1 MAGRSPKRKSTKGQ
15 ERAEHLMR
23 VAVDLFAEK
32 GYAAVTIQDIT
43 AHAGVTHSLVY
54 YHFKNKE
61 ELFNKAV
68 IYLIDNNIRSF
79 QRNRDRN
86 THPEAL
92 LEDWFDYNIQ
102 HAEVLK
108 KMVKIMFDCAMSDEE
123 SPAASDVIKHFYDEE
138 KNILS
143 ENIAKGISMG
153 VFKKL
158 DPAKVAEFISTHIDG
173 IFYGAWTQPEFDM
186 EQAMSQMKW
195 VLWST
200 IKVADTQATNTKA
213 IL

>member
-1 MAGRSPKRKSTKGQ
+1 MAGRSPNKQSTKGQ
-15 ERAEHLMR
+15 KRAEHLMR
-23 VAVDLFAEK
+23 IAVDLFAEK

-43 AHAGVTHSLVY
+43 LHAGVTHSLVY

-61 ELFNKAV
+61 ELFNRAV

-79 QRNRDRN
+79 QRNIDR
-86 THPEAL
+86 HSQPVEL

-108 KMVKIMFDCAMSDEE
+108 KMVKIMFDCAMSDGKL
-123 SPAASDVIKHFYDEE
+123 PHASDVIKHFYDEE

-143 ENIAKGISMG
+143 KNIAKGISMG
-153 VFKKL
+153 IFKPL
-158 DPAKVAEFISTHIDG
+158 DPIDIAAFISTHIDG
-173 IFYGAWTQPEFDM
+173 IFYGAWTQSEFNM
-186 EQAMSQMKW
+186 EEAMNQMKS

-200 IKVADTQATNTKA
+200 IKVSNT
-213 IL
+213 

>member
-1 MAGRSPKRKSTKGQ
+1 MAGRSPIKQSTKGQ

-23 VAVDLFAEK
+23 IAVDLFAEK

-61 ELFNKAV
+61 ELFTRAV

-79 QRNRDRN
+79 QRNLDRHS
-86 THPEAL
+86 HPVDL

-108 KMVKIMFDCAMSDEE
+108 KMVKIMFDSSMSDKQ
-123 SPAASDVIKHFYDEE
+123 SPHASNVIKHFYDEE

-153 VFKKL
+153 IFQNL
-158 DPAKVAEFISTHIDG
+158 DPIKIAAFISTHIDG
-173 IFYGAWTQPEFDM
+173 IFYGAWTQSDFNM
-186 EQAMSQMKW
+186 EEAMSQMKL

-200 IKVADTQATNTKA
+200 IRINEA
-213 IL
+213 

>member
-1 MAGRSPKRKSTKGQ
+1 MAGRSPIKQSTKGQ

-23 VAVDLFAEK
+23 IAVDLFAEK

-61 ELFNKAV
+61 ELFTRAV

-79 QRNRDRN
+79 QRNLDRHS
-86 THPEAL
+86 HPVDL

-108 KMVKIMFDCAMSDEE
+108 KMVKIMFDSSMSDKQ
-123 SPAASDVIKHFYDEE
+123 SPHASNVIKHFYDEE

-153 VFKKL
+153 IFQNL
-158 DPAKVAEFISTHIDG
+158 DPIKIAAFISTHIDG
-173 IFYGAWTQPEFDM
+173 IFYGAWTQSDFNMKE
-186 EQAMSQMKW
+186 AMSQMKL

-200 IKVADTQATNTKA
+200 IKINEA
-213 IL
+213 

>member
-1 MAGRSPKRKSTKGQ
+1 MAGRSPIKQSTKGQ

-23 VAVDLFAEK
+23 VAVNLFAEK

-61 ELFNKAV
+61 ELFTRAV

-79 QRNRDRN
+79 QRNLSRHS
-86 THPEAL
+86 HPVDL

-108 KMVKIMFDCAMSDEE
+108 KMVKIMFDSSMSDEQ
-123 SPAASDVIKHFYDEE
+123 SPHASNVIKHFYDEE

-153 VFKKL
+153 IFQNL
-158 DPAKVAEFISTHIDG
+158 DPIKIAAFISTHIDG
-173 IFYGAWTQPEFDM
+173 IFYGAWTQSDFNM
-186 EQAMSQMKW
+186 EEAMSQMKL

-200 IKVADTQATNTKA
+200 IKINEA
-213 IL
+213 

>member
-1 MAGRSPKRKSTKGQ
+1 MAGRSPIKQSTKGQ

-23 VAVDLFAEK
+23 IAVDLFAEK

-61 ELFNKAV
+61 ELFTRAV

-79 QRNRDRN
+79 QRNLDRHS
-86 THPEAL
+86 HPVDL

-108 KMVKIMFDCAMSDEE
+108 KMVKIMFDSSMSDKQ
-123 SPAASDVIKHFYDEE
+123 SPHASNVIKHFYDEE

-153 VFKKL
+153 IFQNL
-158 DPAKVAEFISTHIDG
+158 DPIKIAAFISTHIDG
-173 IFYGAWTQPEFDM
+173 IFYGAWTQSDFNM
-186 EQAMSQMKW
+186 EEAMSQMKL

-200 IKVADTQATNTKA
+200 IKINET
-213 IL
+213 

>member
-1 MAGRSPKRKSTKGQ
+1 MAGRSPIKQSTKGQ

-23 VAVDLFAEK
+23 VAVNLFAEK

-61 ELFNKAV
+61 ELFTRAV

-79 QRNRDRN
+79 QRNLGRHS
-86 THPEAL
+86 HPVDL

-108 KMVKIMFDCAMSDEE
+108 KMVKIMFDSSMSDEQ
-123 SPAASDVIKHFYDEE
+123 SPHASNVIKHFYDEE

-153 VFKKL
+153 IFQNL
-158 DPAKVAEFISTHIDG
+158 DPIKIAAFISTHIDG
-173 IFYGAWTQPEFDM
+173 IFYGAWTQSDFNM
-186 EQAMSQMKW
+186 EEAMSQMKL

-200 IKVADTQATNTKA
+200 IKINEA
-213 IL
+213 

>member
-1 MAGRSPKRKSTKGQ
+1 MAGRSPIKQSTKGQ

-61 ELFNKAV
+61 ELFTRAV

-79 QRNRDRN
+79 QRNLDRHS
-86 THPEAL
+86 HPVDL

-108 KMVKIMFDCAMSDEE
+108 KMVKIMFDSSMSDKQ
-123 SPAASDVIKHFYDEE
+123 SPHASNVIKHFYDEE

-153 VFKKL
+153 IFQNL
-158 DPAKVAEFISTHIDG
+158 DPIKIAAFISTHIDG
-173 IFYGAWTQPEFDM
+173 IFYGAWTQSDFNM
-186 EQAMSQMKW
+186 EEAMSQMKL

-200 IKVADTQATNTKA
+200 IKINEA
-213 IL
+213 

>member
-1 MAGRSPKRKSTKGQ
+1 MAGRSPIKQSTKGQ

-61 ELFNKAV
+61 ELFTRAV

-79 QRNRDRN
+79 QRNLDRHS
-86 THPEAL
+86 HPVDL

-108 KMVKIMFDCAMSDEE
+108 KMVKIMFDSSMSDKQ
-123 SPAASDVIKHFYDEE
+123 SPHASNVIKHFYDEE

-153 VFKKL
+153 IFQNL
-158 DPAKVAEFISTHIDG
+158 DPIKIAAFISTHIDG
-173 IFYGAWTQPEFDM
+173 IFYGAWTQSDFNM
-186 EQAMSQMKW
+186 EEAMSQMKL

-200 IKVADTQATNTKA
+200 IKINET
-213 IL
+213 

>member
-1 MAGRSPKRKSTKGQ
+1 MAGGSPIKQSTKGQ

-23 VAVDLFAEK
+23 IAVDLFAEK

-61 ELFNKAV
+61 ELFTRAV

-79 QRNRDRN
+79 QRNLDRHS
-86 THPEAL
+86 HPVDL

-108 KMVKIMFDCAMSDEE
+108 KMVKIMFDSSMSDKQ
-123 SPAASDVIKHFYDEE
+123 SPHASNVIKHFYDEE

-153 VFKKL
+153 IFQNL
-158 DPAKVAEFISTHIDG
+158 DPIKIAAFISTHIDG
-173 IFYGAWTQPEFDM
+173 IFYGAWTQSDFNM
-186 EQAMSQMKW
+186 EEAMSQMKL

-200 IKVADTQATNTKA
+200 IKINEA
-213 IL
+213 

>member
-1 MAGRSPKRKSTKGQ
+1 MAGRSPIKQSTKGQ

-23 VAVDLFAEK
+23 IAVDLFAEK

-61 ELFNKAV
+61 ELFTRAV

-79 QRNRDRN
+79 QRNLSRHS
-86 THPEAL
+86 HPVDL

-108 KMVKIMFDCAMSDEE
+108 KMVKIMFDSSMSDKQ
-123 SPAASDVIKHFYDEE
+123 SPHASNVIKHFYDEE

-153 VFKKL
+153 IFQNL
-158 DPAKVAEFISTHIDG
+158 DPIKIAAFISTHIDG
-173 IFYGAWTQPEFDM
+173 IFYGAWTQSDFNMKE
-186 EQAMSQMKW
+186 AMSQMKL

-200 IKVADTQATNTKA
+200 IKINEA
-213 IL
+213 

>member
-1 MAGRSPKRKSTKGQ
+1 MAGRSPIKQSTKGQ

-23 VAVDLFAEK
+23 VAVNLFAEK

-61 ELFNKAV
+61 ELFTRAV

-79 QRNRDRN
+79 QRNLSRHS
-86 THPEAL
+86 HPVDL

-108 KMVKIMFDCAMSDEE
+108 KMVKIMFDSSMSDKQ
-123 SPAASDVIKHFYDEE
+123 SPHASNVIKHFYDEE

-153 VFKKL
+153 IFQNL
-158 DPAKVAEFISTHIDG
+158 DPIKIAAFISTHIDG
-173 IFYGAWTQPEFDM
+173 IFYGAWTQSDFNM
-186 EQAMSQMKW
+186 EEAMSQMKL

-200 IKVADTQATNTKA
+200 IRINEA
-213 IL
+213 